1 MGVVCQGSWG
11 ELVGRDLGTR
21 EVWEFGSLG
30 VLGCVVFHVR
40 MGSTDD
46 A

>member
-1 MGVVCQGSWG
+1 METHYTGNGSLSGIRG
-11 ELVGRDLGTR
+11 ELVGM
-21 EVWEFGSLG
+21 ESGSFWS
-30 VLGCVVFHVR
+30 LGCVVFHVR